1 MAVKLERVAMVS
13 MHTSPIAPAGTGDS
27 GGMNIA
33 ILSIAAQLARRGIE
47 VDLLTR
53 ATTRPG
59 VTEVAEGV
67 TLHELAAGPVG
78 ALPKSRL
85 PEAADEFGEAVADLA
100 GRVDGRYDVIHAHY
114 WLSGLAT
121 LPVALELGLPF
132 VQSFHTVAAMKNR
145 SLGAGQPAESEQRVR
160 TEMYLANQ
168 ASAIVASSSAE
179 VTALIDDVRAPTERL
194 WVIPPGV
201 DVGLFSPTRTD
212 AAELAVREQ
221 LAIAPGRP
229 IIAVVGRVQQLKDQ
243 ELAIRA
249 LAELH
254 AMRGWAPV
262 LVIAGEATPGD
273 EGYAASLRAIA
284 TELGVRDDVRFA
296 GAVSREWIAN
306 VLAAATVTLVPS
318 RSETFGLVA
327 LESAASGTPVVAFR
341 GGGLVESV
349 SAGVSGLLVDSREPR
364 VWAVAIAQ
372 LLDDAA
378 GLETLSLTA
387 RHYAEGFTWAS
398 SATALIGVYAGL
410 LS

>member
-1 MAVKLERVAMVS
+1 
-13 MHTSPIAPAGTGDS
+13 
-27 GGMNIA
+27 MNIA
-33 ILSIAAQLARRGIE
+33 ILSIASELAQRGIE
-47 VDLLTR
+47 VDLLSRSTGQP
-53 ATTRPG
+53 A
-59 VTEVAEGV
+59 VTAVADGV
-67 TLHELAAGPVG
+67 TLRELAAGEPGV
-78 ALPKSRL
+78 LPKNRL
-85 PEAADEFGEAVADLA
+85 GEVADEFGEAVADLA
-100 GRVDGRYDVIHAHY
+100 GRVEGRYDLIHAHY

-145 SLGAGQPAESEQRVR
+145 ALGPGQPAESEQRVR

-168 ASAIVASSSAE
+168 ASAIVASSGAE
-179 VTALIDDVRAPTERL
+179 VTALIDDVRAPTDRL

-201 DVGLFSPTRTD
+201 DVDLFSPARTT
-212 AAELAVREQ
+212 AADRAVRAE

-229 IIAVVGRVQQLKDQ
+229 IIAVVGRVQRFKDQ

-273 EGYAASLRAIA
+273 EAYAASLRTIA
-284 TELGVRDDVRFA
+284 TELGVRDNVRFA
-296 GAVSREWIAN
+296 GAVSREWLAN
-306 VLAAATVTLVPS
+306 VLAAATVTVVTS

-349 SAGVSGLLVDSREPR
+349 SSGVSGLLVDSREPR
-364 VWAVAIAQ
+364 AWALTIAR
-372 LLDDAA
+372 LFDDAA
-378 GLETLSLTA
+378 KLESLSVSA

-398 SATALIGVYAGL
+398 SAAALIGVYAGL